1 MSISK
6 QGILGAVMLVG
17 GSVMLFA
24 LVQQPDSADSTGN
37 AQVGQEVTLTAVD
50 LDEQELT
57 TDIETEAKIL
67 EQKQKKREALV
78 KAQERKSQAFIAEQE
93 QAAAQAMEKARREN
107 EKFREAQ
114 QANSKQAKD
123 KQDEIAHPKV
133 TARDVSVDNAKA
145 SSSKVGS
152 ATQTANGQT
161 NKPVV
166 KAQTNNNNKYP
177 PKQPITH
184 FAKNGEGLIS
194 LSKQYNVPLEI
205 LAEANDMHILDN
217 LMYGQKLIIP
227 SRAQVAKLEKNAK
240 QKQAM
245 RQAKIKAE
253 AEANRKAKE
262 QAKLKAQREQE
273 AKQKRLEAK
282 RKKRQEDQQQAIK
295 AREAKREAQQKLQ
308 EARRL
313 ARKEN
318 AKGTFGV
325 QVALAGDQEN
335 ADKIVQKFRKAGYK
349 AKTSRT
355 SRGVRVIVGPE
366 RGKVAAL
373 ALKDKIN
380 SDPKVNTT
388 GAWVLYWR

>member
-6 QGILGAVMLVG
+6 QGILGATMLVG
-17 GSVMLFA
+17 GGVMLFA
-24 LVQQPDSADSTGN
+24 LIQQPDSTDANT
-37 AQVGQEVTLTAVD
+37 QTTQMEEITLTAINP
-50 LDEQELT
+50 DEQALAMDPDEQALT

-67 EQKQKKREALV
+67 EKKQKQREALV
-78 KAQERKSQAFIAEQE
+78 KAQEQKSKAFIAEQE
-93 QAAAQAMEKARREN
+93 RAAVQAMEKTRKEN
-107 EKFREAQ
+107 EKFRQAQAKIQAEKAKQEEIARPKVASRQPDNSNQ
-114 QANSKQAKD
+114 QANN
-123 KQDEIAHPKV
+123 
-133 TARDVSVDNAKA
+133 VSVAKKQNVTPKA
-145 SSSKVGS
+145 SH
-152 ATQTANGQT
+152 T
-161 NKPVV
+161 
-166 KAQTNNNNKYP
+166 NNKYP

-194 LSKQYNVPLEI
+194 LSKKYNVPLEI

-227 SRAQVAKLEKNAK
+227 SQAQIAKLERNVK

-262 QAKLKAQREQE
+262 QAKLKAQRERE
-273 AKQKRLEAK
+273 AKKKRLEAE
-282 RKKRQEDQQQAIK
+282 RKKRKEEQQKAIK
-295 AREAKREAQQKLQ
+295 AKEAKRNAQQKLI
-308 EARRL
+308 EARRT
-313 ARKEN
+313 AKKEN

-335 ADKIVQKFRKAGYK
+335 ADKIAQKFRKAGYK